1 MKKKPG
7 NIFISYTDENK
18 VRMLWKRGKLA
29 ELSHLSNNRELP
41 FHQEN
46 CQVQTH
52 HLDYIKTNP
61 RAKQK
66 IKASNVPKCLW
77 FRKPEENE
85 AGKEC
90 EL

>member
-1 MKKKPG
+1 
-7 NIFISYTDENK
+7 
-18 VRMLWKRGKLA
+18 MLWQRRKLA
-29 ELSHLSNNRELP
+29 DLSHLSNNRELS

-46 CQVQTH
+46 HQVQTH

-66 IKASNVPKCLW
+66 IKASNIPKCLW

-85 AGKEC
+85 ADKGY